1 ITKKID
7 IPLDDEIKKYIE
19 DFDFSI
25 FYSLPLSLILN
36 DIANT
41 HLYFK
46 YFNELYVV
54 RIPPNEIPTYNSKK
68 ESVYVNAL
76 LQAYSEHGNK
86 TYSSFLELDDPYRR
100 HFNNSRNDFYFA
112 SSLEVFVREV
122 FKDDVF
128 KALKCYIS
136 SSIEPVFYEDHN
148 YAFIR
153 CNAVLK
159 QAVLTPIAHSVL
171 SKICEANDKKGI
183 CHHLVNDGEV
193 IWTVR

>member
-1 ITKKID
+1 MGFSNFKKITKKID

-171 SKICEANDKKGI
+171 SK
-183 CHHLVNDGEV
+183 
-193 IWTVR
+193 

>member
-1 ITKKID
+1 MGFSNFKKITKKID

-100 HFNNSRNDFYFA
+100 HF
-112 SSLEVFVREV
+112 
-122 FKDDVF
+122 
-128 KALKCYIS
+128 
-136 SSIEPVFYEDHN
+136 
-148 YAFIR
+148 
-153 CNAVLK
+153 
-159 QAVLTPIAHSVL
+159 
-171 SKICEANDKKGI
+171 
-183 CHHLVNDGEV
+183 
-193 IWTVR
+193 

>member
-1 ITKKID
+1 MGFSNFKKITKKID

-68 ESVYVNAL
+68 
-76 LQAYSEHGNK
+76 
-86 TYSSFLELDDPYRR
+86 
-100 HFNNSRNDFYFA
+100 
-112 SSLEVFVREV
+112 SLYMLMHC
-122 FKDDVF
+122 FK
-128 KALKCYIS
+128 
-136 SSIEPVFYEDHN
+136 
-148 YAFIR
+148 
-153 CNAVLK
+153 
-159 QAVLTPIAHSVL
+159 PIQSMEIKLIVL
-171 SKICEANDKKGI
+171 S
-183 CHHLVNDGEV
+183 
-193 IWTVR
+193 